1 MLFGYNINVSLLLEL
16 KNLLNENIFLGKKI
30 AKVQYDYSSLSA
42 KEVSLLEGFDL
53 KSNEKSITD
62 FATVSELL
70 IGYYENNGFPFASVY
85 LDSIRFIE
93 EGMIAKIKVD
103 KGVLYKIDSI
113 HIEGEV
119 RIKKRFLYQ
128 YLNIKEGS
136 LYSKEK
142 LKWVDKKITELPYL
156 KSLQSSDLMMLG
168 TGATLNLYLESKKSS
183 QFNFLIGLQPASS
196 INNKVQFTGDLNLD
210 LKNSFGYGE
219 NIQLKWQQLQ
229 PKSPRL
235 NLGYAK
241 PYLFNSLFNADA
253 GFELFKKDSSFLQ
266 INSQIGLQ
274 FSISNTPLDLF
285 RLIFY
290 HLCTFLVP

>member
-1 MLFGYNINVSLLLEL
+1 MC
-16 KNLLNENIFLGKKI
+16 
-30 AKVQYDYSSLSA
+30 SS
-42 KEVSLLEGFDL
+42 DL
-53 KSNEKSITD
+53 
-62 FATVSELL
+62 
-70 IGYYENNGFPFASVY
+70 
-85 LDSIRFIE
+85 
-93 EGMIAKIKVD
+93 
-103 KGVLYKIDSI
+103 
-113 HIEGEV
+113 GEV
-119 RIKKRFLYQ
+119 RIKKRFLYH

-168 TGATLNLYLESKKSS
+168 TGANMNLYLKSKKSS

-235 NLGYAK
+235 NLGYTK
-241 PYLFNSLFNADA
+241 PYLFNSLFNAEA
-253 GFELFKKDSSFLQ
+253 GFELFKKDSSFLLLTL
-266 INSQIGLQ
+266 IGHPVIAHLLFCVTSSRSLMNTSVKSNS
-274 FSISNTPLDLF
+274 N
-285 RLIFY
+285 
-290 HLCTFLVP
+290 FLTTLLRFTSFK